1 MEKNTQNIKIINW
14 GILGTGEISN
24 EFVVGIENIPNTNL
38 QAIGSRSIF
47 SAKSF
52 AKKHNVPKYFGSYEE
67 LVSDKS
73 IDVVY
78 IGTVN
83 QAHKD
88 NILLCLKNNKS
99 VLCEKPITLNS
110 NELEEIITYK
120 KNKNIF
126 LMEAMRTR
134 FLPHILKLEELLKK
148 DTIGKVRLLQLNFGF
163 EKGKNL
169 DRLFK
174 LEYGGG
180 ALLDMGIYGI
190 SLAVKLFGYPVDI
203 KFIANIGETGVDED
217 ITIIFKHN
225 NDVISQI
232 SCSIAVNMP
241 LIGLITGTKGTI
253 NMSPKWWR
261 ESHLNVSTRNSKKY
275 RIDMNSELT
284 FSNYL
289 VNEVNRCILNKL
301 EESEN
306 MRIDDSFAIMKIIDS
321 INSNWIK

>member
-1 MEKNTQNIKIINW
+1 MEVKDIVEVLIHSSSRPLTGKDIKYSIN
-14 GILGTGEISN
+14 
-24 EFVVGIENIPNTNL
+24 
-38 QAIGSRSIF
+38 
-47 SAKSF
+47 
-52 AKKHNVPKYFGSYEE
+52 
-67 LVSDKS
+67 SDKS

-148 DTIGKVRLLQLNFGF
+148 DTIGKVKLLQLNFGF

-190 SLAVKLFGYPVDI
+190 SLAVKLYGYPVDI
-203 KFIANIGETGVDED
+203 KFDIAG
-217 ITIIFKHN
+217 
-225 NDVISQI
+225 SR
-232 SCSIAVNMP
+232 AY
-241 LIGLITGTKGTI
+241 KGI
-253 NMSPKWWR
+253 
-261 ESHLNVSTRNSKKY
+261 VS
-275 RIDMNSELT
+275 EH
-284 FSNYL
+284 
-289 VNEVNRCILNKL
+289 C
-301 EESEN
+301 
-306 MRIDDSFAIMKIIDS
+306 
-321 INSNWIK
+321 